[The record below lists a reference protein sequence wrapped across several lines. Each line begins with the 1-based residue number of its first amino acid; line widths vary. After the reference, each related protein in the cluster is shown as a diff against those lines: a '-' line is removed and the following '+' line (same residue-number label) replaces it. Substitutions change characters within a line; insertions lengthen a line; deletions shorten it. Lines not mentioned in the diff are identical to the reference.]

1 MQALHINGNDLTLEA
16 VREVAQPDVRRPV
29 LLDPDAREAVNRA
42 RAVVDTLVAN
52 NRISYA
58 ITTGVG
64 KLSDVHIVGDQ
75 VRELQINLVR
85 SHAVGVGEPLSIP
98 DTRAMMLL
106 RANSLAKGNS
116 GIRGISIDTICEML
130 NRGVTPMVP
139 SQGSVGASGDLAP
152 LAHLALALIGEGECL
167 DEKGGRI
174 PSAEALKRAQIKPL
188 VLEAKEAVSLI
199 NGTQAMLAIGI
210 LMVLAAET
218 LVDTADVI
226 GAMACDALKGTNVA
240 FDERI
245 QKARP
250 HAGQIRTAA
259 NLRRLL
265 EQSQIR
271 DSHRDCGRV
280 QDAYSL
286 RCIPQVHGAVRDT
299 LAHCRSVF
307 ETETNSAV
315 DNPLVFVKNP
325 KAMDGEGDVLSGGN
339 FHGEPLAFAL
349 DFLAIALSAL
359 AGISERRL
367 ERMVNPALSEG
378 LPPFLAPGAGM
389 NSGFMMPQVTAAA
402 LVSENKVLSH
412 PASVDSITTSGNKED
427 FVSMGMTAASKL
439 KRVVENTRNTLA
451 IEAMAA
457 AQAIDFLAPLKTSK
471 PLQQAHAAIRA
482 VCATMEK
489 DRVMYRGF
497 RTHCEF
503 DCERQ
508 AGRRSALNILTKIC
522 PLEICHHD
530 HELAEGKGPAT
541 RFSPTPRCLMRSRRE
556 RIAVYSHPLSAL
568 DSPRFNAS
576 PPRGAPEL
584 SAFSP

>member
-1 MQALHINGNDLTLEA
+1 LQALHINGNDLTLEA
-16 VREVAQPDVRRPV
+16 VREVAVEKRPV
-29 LLDPDAREAVNRA
+29 LLDSDARQAVNRA
-42 RAVVDTLVAN
+42 RAVVDALVASN
-52 NRISYA
+52 KISYA

-75 VRELQINLVR
+75 VRELQVNLVR

-106 RANSLAKGNS
+106 RANSLSKGNS
-116 GIRGISIDTICEML
+116 GVRAITIDTICEML
-130 NRGVTPMVP
+130 NRGATPMVP

-152 LAHLALALIGEGECL
+152 LAHLALALIGEGECFSE
-167 DEKGGRI
+167 DEKAFVA
-174 PSAEALKRAQIKPL
+174 SAEVLKRLQIKPL

-199 NGTQAMLAIGI
+199 NGTQAMLAIGAMM
-210 LMVLAAET
+210 LLDAEI
-218 LVDTADVI
+218 LVDSADVI
-226 GAMACDALKGTNVA
+226 GAMACDALQGTNVA

-250 HAGQIRTAA
+250 HAGQIKTAA

-265 EQSQIR
+265 EQSEIR
-271 DSHRDCGRV
+271 ESHRDCGRV

-299 LAHCRSVF
+299 LAHCRAVF
-307 ETETNSAV
+307 EIETNSAV
-315 DNPLVFVKNP
+315 DNPLVFVRNP
-325 KAMDGEGDVLSGGN
+325 KAVNGDGEGDVISGGN

-349 DFLAIALSAL
+349 DFLAIALCAL

-402 LVSENKVLSH
+402 LVSENKVLAH

-427 FVSMGMTAASKL
+427 FVSMGMTAANKL
-439 KRVVENTRNTLA
+439 KKVVENTRNTLA

-471 PLQQAHAAIRA
+471 PLQQAHTAIRS
-482 VCATMEK
+482 VCATMVK
-489 DRVMYRGF
+489 DRAMYQDF
-497 RTHCEF
+497 
-503 DCERQ
+503 
-508 AGRRSALNILTKIC
+508 A
-522 PLEICHHD
+522 
-530 HELAEGKGPAT
+530 
-541 RFSPTPRCLMRSRRE
+541 
-556 RIAVYSHPLSAL
+556 RIARLI
-568 DSPRFNAS
+568 AS
-576 PPRGAPEL
+576 GKLAAVVR
-584 SAFSP
+584 